1 MSLSREASPN
11 PGLRRW
17 ATRLMLLVACASV
30 VATSEGTS
38 GDVVSEPYTSAPL
51 TLATEA
57 PKLTR
62 PITVKVTVP
71 KEPAKTAEAELTVEV
86 KARWT
91 PADPTQ
97 TAQPWLRISLS
108 RAGESFA
115 WPAHSVVLEAG
126 TEVWAQTI
134 AYLDPDCALGTECE
148 WSTDLT
154 IELQPDV
161 GAGTVEL
168 EWTGVARA
176 RVLRASELPR
186 GMAVSV
192 SEP

>member
-1 MSLSREASPN
+1 M
-11 PGLRRW
+11 
-17 ATRLMLLVACASV
+17 VACASV

-38 GDVVSEPYTSAPL
+38 ADVVSEPYTSAPL
-51 TLATEA
+51 TLTTEA
-57 PKLTR
+57 PRLTR

-71 KEPAKTAEAELTVEV
+71 KAPSRTAEAELTVQV

-97 TAQPWLRISLS
+97 TAQPWMRVSLS
-108 RAGESFA
+108 RTGESFA

-126 TEVWAQTI
+126 AEVPAQTV
-134 AYLDPDCALGTECE
+134 AYLDPNCELGTECG
-148 WSTDLT
+148 WGTDLT
-154 IELQPDV
+154 IELQPDA

-176 RVLRASELPR
+176 RVLNTSDLPK
-186 GMAVSV
+186 GMSVSV

>member
-17 ATRLMLLVACASV
+17 ATRLTLLLACASV

-51 TLATEA
+51 TLTTEA
-57 PKLTR
+57 PRLTR

-71 KEPAKTAEAELTVEV
+71 KAPSRTAEAELTVHV

-97 TAQPWLRISLS
+97 TTQPWMRVSLS

-126 TEVWAQTI
+126 AEVPAQTI
-134 AYLDPDCALGTECE
+134 AYLDPSCE
-148 WSTDLT
+148 MGASCKWATNLT
-154 IELQPDV
+154 VQVQPD
-161 GAGTVEL
+161 ATPGTVEL
-168 EWTGVARA
+168 EWKASARA
-176 RVLRASELPR
+176 KVIGLSDTPR
-186 GMAVSV
+186 GMGITV

>member
-1 MSLSREASPN
+1 M
-11 PGLRRW
+11 
-17 ATRLMLLVACASV
+17 VACASV
-30 VATSEGTS
+30 VATSEGVS
-38 GDVVSEPYTSAPL
+38 DDVISEPYTGAPL
-51 TLATEA
+51 TLTTEA

-62 PITVKVTVP
+62 SINVKVTVP
-71 KEPAKTAEAELTVEV
+71 KAPSKTAEGELTVQV

-97 TAQPWLRISLS
+97 TAQPWMRVSMS
-108 RAGESFA
+108 RAGETTFS

-126 TEVWAQTI
+126 TEVVAQTV
-134 AYLDPDCALGTECE
+134 AYLDPNCELGTECG
-148 WSTDLT
+148 WGTDLT
-154 IELQPDV
+154 IELQPDA

-176 RVLRASELPR
+176 RVLNSSDLPKD
-186 GMAVSV
+186 MSVSV